1 MTSELKAQAER
12 RGPVQAPAPRKAPT
26 KTMTT
31 TKRGKTR
38 KVPGTVAGWL
48 GALPLLAFL
57 SVFLIAPIATNV
69 ATSFTVDGRFSLES
83 MAKLFEPQYRDAFLQ
98 TTNLSLLTAAVGGVL
113 GFILAWALA
122 TGEKPGWLRNL
133 VLSFSAV
140 ASQMG
145 GVALAFAFIA
155 TLGVQ
160 GLATRIILSLTGWD
174 LSEDIQLASFAGLA
188 LVYLYF
194 QVPLMAILMLPAFGS
209 LKKQWPEAA
218 YSLGASRFRY
228 LMDVALPIMWPPIV
242 GALLLLF
249 ANSFSAYAT
258 AYALA
263 GGRVNLVPILIGFFI
278 SGDVMADES
287 FAAALVTGMIVVVVA
302 AMGLRT
308 LLERRTNKWLR

>member
-1 MTSELKAQAER
+1 MTIELDKAADRPEA
-12 RGPVQAPAPRKAPT
+12 VQTRAPH
-26 KTMTT
+26 KTMRNTLGKAT
-31 TKRGKTR
+31 GTAVGRGVR
-38 KVPGTVAGWL
+38 IAGWL

-57 SVFLIAPIATNV
+57 SVFLIAPIATNIF
-69 ATSFTVDGRFSLES
+69 TSFRVDGQFSLEP
-83 MAKLFEPQYRDAFLQ
+83 MAKLFEPQYRDAFMQ
-98 TTNLSLLTAAVGGVL
+98 TINLSLLTAAVGGVL

-122 TGEKPGWLRNL
+122 TGDKPAWLRNL

-160 GLATRIILSLTGWD
+160 GLATRIILSLTGWN
-174 LSEDIQLASFAGLA
+174 LSENIQLASFFGLA

-278 SGDVMADES
+278 SGDVMSDES
-287 FAAALVTGMIVVVVA
+287 FAAALVTGMIVIVVA

>member
-1 MTSELKAQAER
+1 MTTEIAGTVAGKAAVPGKVPPPAAPVVGR
-12 RGPVQAPAPRKAPT
+12 RG
-26 KTMTT
+26 
-31 TKRGKTR
+31 GSL
-38 KVPGTVAGWL
+38 AGWL
-48 GALPLLAFL
+48 GALPFLLFL
-57 SVFLIAPIATNV
+57 SVFLIAPIATNIW
-69 ATSFTVDGRFSLES
+69 TSFRVDGNFSLDP
-83 MAKLFEPQYRDAFLQ
+83 MARLFEPQYRDAFIQ
-98 TTNLSLLTAAVGGVL
+98 TINLSLLTAGVGGVL
-113 GFILAWALA
+113 GLILAWALA
-122 TGEKPGWLRNL
+122 TSTRPQWLRNL

-155 TLGVQ
+155 AIGVQ
-160 GLATRIILSLTGWD
+160 GMVTHVVLALTGWD
-174 LSEDIQLASFAGLA
+174 LSASIPLASFWGLA

-209 LKKQWPEAA
+209 LKKQWSEAA

-228 LMDVALPIMWPPIV
+228 LRDVALPIMWPPIV

-263 GGRVNLVPILIGFFI
+263 GGRVNLVPILIGFFT
-278 SGDVMADES
+278 SGNVMTDDS
-287 FAAALVTGMIVVVVA
+287 FAAALVTGMIIIVVA

-308 LLERRTNKWLR
+308 MLERRTNKWLR

>member
-1 MTSELKAQAER
+1 MTIQSARVIPEAGLPPSDPEC
-12 RGPVQAPAPRKAPT
+12 PAAARSSRSRSSSLP
-26 KTMTT
+26 
-31 TKRGKTR
+31 
-38 KVPGTVAGWL
+38 GWL
-48 GALPLLAFL
+48 GALPYLLFL
-57 SVFLIAPIATNV
+57 AIFLIAPIVTNIW
-69 ATSFTVDGRFSLES
+69 TSFQVDGSFSLAS
-83 MAKLFEPQYRDAFLQ
+83 MSRLFEPQYRDAFVQ
-98 TTNLSLLTAAVGGVL
+98 TINLSLFTSGIGGVL

-122 TGEKPGWLRNL
+122 TSERPKWLRNL

-155 TLGVQ
+155 AIGVQ
-160 GLATRIILSLTGWD
+160 GLVTRMVLSLTGWN
-174 LSEDIQLASFAGLA
+174 LSDSIHLASFWGIAI
-188 LVYLYF
+188 VYLYF
-194 QVPLMAILMLPAFGS
+194 QIPLMAILMLPAFGS
-209 LKKQWPEAA
+209 LKRQWWEAA

-228 LMDVALPIMWPPIV
+228 LKDVAFPIMWPSTI

-278 SGDVMADES
+278 SGNVMTDDS
-287 FAAALVTGMIVVVVA
+287 FAAALVTGMIVIVVLA
-302 AMGLRT
+302 IGLRT